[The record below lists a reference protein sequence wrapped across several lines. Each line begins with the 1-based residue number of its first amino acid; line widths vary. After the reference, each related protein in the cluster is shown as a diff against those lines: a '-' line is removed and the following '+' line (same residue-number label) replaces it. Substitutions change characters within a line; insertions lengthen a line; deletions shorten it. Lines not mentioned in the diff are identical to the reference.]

1 MKNVLRLTFVLTVGL
16 VVLWSGSLKA
26 KPTEEVQRIQD
37 SLAVL
42 HDLTNTPD
50 HSIPRHLLER
60 SEAIV
65 VIPSLVKGGF
75 VVGAKHGRGVMSS
88 RVDGK
93 GFSAPAFVTM
103 TGGSIGWQI
112 GVESVDLVLLVMN
125 RQGVDDLLAD
135 KFTVGGNASV
145 AAGPVGRGADAATDA
160 KLSSEILAYSR
171 SAGLFAGATFEG
183 AALHGDK
190 DANESFYGRPMTVR
204 AITDMTHL
212 AGPDVATTWQQ
223 TLNELAV
230 PKASRPSFTV
240 R

>member
-1 MKNVLRLTFVLTVGL
+1 MKNLLRLTSVITVGL
-16 VVLWSGSLKA
+16 FVLWSGSLKA
-26 KPTEEVQRIQD
+26 KPTDEIQRIQD
-37 SLAVL
+37 SLGVL
-42 HDLTNTPD
+42 HDLTGSPD

-75 VVGAKHGRGVMSS
+75 VVGAKHGRGVMSA

-103 TGGSIGWQI
+103 SGGSIGWQI
-112 GVESVDLVLLVMN
+112 GVESIDLVLLVMN
-125 RQGVDDLLAD
+125 RKGVDDLLSD
-135 KFTVGGNASV
+135 NFTVGGNASV
-145 AAGPVGRGADAATDA
+145 AAGPVGRNADAATDA

-183 AALHGDK
+183 AAFHGDK
-190 DANESFYGRPMTVR
+190 DANTSFYGHPMTVR
-204 AITDMTHL
+204 AIIEMTKP
-212 AGPDVATTWQQ
+212 AGPEELSTWQQ

-230 PKASRPSFTV
+230 PKAPGRSAAV

>member
-1 MKNVLRLTFVLTVGL
+1 MRHSLRLTSVLTLGL
-16 VVLWSGSLKA
+16 FAWFCGSLNA
-26 KPTEEVQRIQD
+26 KPTDEAQRVQD
-37 SLAVL
+37 SIAVL
-42 HDLTNTPD
+42 HDLTGSPD
-50 HSIPRHLLER
+50 HGIPRHLLER

-65 VIPSLVKGGF
+65 VIPALVKGGF
-75 VVGAKHGRGVMSS
+75 VVGAKHGRGVMSA
-88 RVDGK
+88 RIEGR

-125 RQGVDDLLAD
+125 RQGVNDLLDD

-171 SAGLFAGATFEG
+171 AAGLFAGASFEG

-190 DANESFYGRPMTVR
+190 DANQVFYGRPLGVR
-204 AITDMTHL
+204 AITEMTHPS
-212 AGPDVATTWQQ
+212 APEVMTTWQQ
-223 TLNELAV
+223 TLNDLAV
-230 PKASRPSFTV
+230 PKAPGKSFAV

>member
-1 MKNVLRLTFVLTVGL
+1 MRNILRLTSVLTLGL
-16 VVLWSGSLKA
+16 IVLFAGSLKA
-26 KPTEEVQRIQD
+26 KPADEIQRVQD
-37 SLAVL
+37 SMAVL
-42 HDLTNTPD
+42 HDLTGTPD
-50 HSIPRHLLER
+50 HSIPRHLLDR

-75 VVGAKHGRGVMSS
+75 VIGAKHGRGVMSS
-88 RVDGK
+88 RVGAK

-103 TGGSIGWQI
+103 SGGSIGWQI

-125 RQGVDDLLAD
+125 RQGVSDLLDD

-160 KLSSEILAYSR
+160 KLSSQILAYSR
-171 SAGLFAGATFEG
+171 AAGLFAGASFEG
-183 AALHGDK
+183 AALRGDK
-190 DANESFYGRPMTVR
+190 DAIESFYGHPMSVR
-204 AITDMTHL
+204 AITEMTHIV
-212 AGPDVATTWQQ
+212 GPEVATTWQQ

-230 PKASRPSFTV
+230 PKAPGKSIAV